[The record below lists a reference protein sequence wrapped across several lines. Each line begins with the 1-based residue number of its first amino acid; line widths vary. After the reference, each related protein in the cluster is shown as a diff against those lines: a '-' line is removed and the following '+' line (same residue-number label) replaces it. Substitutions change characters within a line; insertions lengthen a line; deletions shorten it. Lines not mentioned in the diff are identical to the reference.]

1 MRGYYTVNNGEYS
14 LHCRVLSPASAKIEL
29 IGGEGREFFVD
40 GVNYDTDAK
49 DNTEAGWGRIAI
61 TDTAKSTLTEF
72 KVEMEIR
79 RNKQ

>member
-1 MRGYYTVNNGEYS
+1 M
-14 LHCRVLSPASAKIEL
+14 LSPASAKIEL

-49 DNTEAGWGRIAI
+49 DNTEAGWGRVAI
-61 TDTAKSTLTEF
+61 TDTASTTLTNF